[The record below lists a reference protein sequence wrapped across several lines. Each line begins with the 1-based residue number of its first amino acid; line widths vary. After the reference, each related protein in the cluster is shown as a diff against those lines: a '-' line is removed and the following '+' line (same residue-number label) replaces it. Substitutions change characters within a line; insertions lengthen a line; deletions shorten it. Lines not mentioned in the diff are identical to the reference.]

1 MIVFF
6 HILKMDQK
14 PSLSAI
20 QQGEVVGVGDCEGAS
35 VDLQSCFASSPVII
49 FYLIGCLKKKT

>member
-35 VDLQSCFASSPVII
+35 VDVQSCIASSPVII
-49 FYLIGCLKKKT
+49 FYLIGCL